1 MNYLAEDETY
11 HFQCGSEVLM
21 FSPHIDARGG
31 RGDEGT
37 WFAAP
42 IEVGNALLRAIA
54 HAANPTTSPAA
65 ATIASILA
73 PFAATPLYLDHLV
86 WLFAFR
92 FNVIPTHNNCSRC
105 NPSAVEFGR
114 FATWLLRH
122 PPVEQRRNLLA
133 RAVEHATAHLPAQ
146 QAATIVAKF
155 KGGAAPPP

>member
-21 FSPHIDARGG
+21 FSPHVDAGG
-31 RGDEGT
+31 GNGGEDT

-54 HAANPTTSPAA
+54 RAANPTTSPAA
-65 ATIASILA
+65 ATIGSILA
-73 PFAATPLYLDHLV
+73 PFADKMPPVYLDHLV

-92 FNVIPTHNNCSRC
+92 YNTIPTPNNCSRC

-114 FATWLLRH
+114 FAAWLLRH
-122 PPVEQRRNLLA
+122 PPLAARRGLLA
-133 RAVEHATAHLPAQ
+133 RAVEHASAHLPAQ
-146 QAATIVAKF
+146 QAAAIVAKF
-155 KGGAAPPP
+155 R